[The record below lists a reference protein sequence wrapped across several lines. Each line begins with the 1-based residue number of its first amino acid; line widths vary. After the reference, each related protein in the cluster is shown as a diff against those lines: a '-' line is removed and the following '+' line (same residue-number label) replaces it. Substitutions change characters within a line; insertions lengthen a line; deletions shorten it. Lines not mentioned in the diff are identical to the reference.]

1 MPVAIISGIIGGIWA
16 IVAGIWIL
24 AVAFSPPGT
33 KGSGALSATLVFVII
48 MGMLSLTAAVIRT
61 SHPRVASSILLLSL
75 AGLFLAALIDPGWL
89 MMFILPAAIF
99 LLPAAVK
106 MSRVSQSR

>member
-16 IVAGIWIL
+16 IVAGISIL
-24 AVAFSPPGT
+24 AVAFFPPGT
-33 KGSGALSATLVFVII
+33 PGSGALFATLVFVII

-61 SHPRVASSILLLSL
+61 SHPQVASSIILLSL

-89 MMFILPAAIF
+89 MMFILPAVI
-99 LLPAAVK
+99 LLVPAAVK
-106 MSRVSQSR
+106 MSQSR